1 MRSFEGKIKNRKE
14 IEPES
19 VSAQRTNTQAFC
31 FLCGAQVGLI
41 TFAQAAI
48 FAKTNRQEIL
58 ALVEKGA
65 LHRLHNSQGEIMICF
80 DSLQNAER
88 HIHETLTF
96 RLDDLEDV
104 HITR

>member
-1 MRSFEGKIKNRKE
+1 
-14 IEPES
+14 
-19 VSAQRTNTQAFC
+19 
-31 FLCGAQVGLI
+31 
-41 TFAQAAI
+41 
-48 FAKTNRQEIL
+48 
-58 ALVEKGA
+58 
-65 LHRLHNSQGEIMICF
+65 MICF